1 MAATWSD
8 SNWPVSDHA
17 RGPSLDTWQQSHIT
31 PPNPR
36 GRIRRKDASKAAI
49 RHLIDQE
56 APLRPDFGDR
66 EFLVRCAHALEYCRT
81 VRAYRDGN
89 CGRYLARP
97 NSCHVRLCPD
107 CESARADRMVRR
119 FDSLEWDLG
128 RAVFWVLTVP
138 NFPQG
143 RLRDGYHV
151 VQRALANVRRTTVFA
166 RVHGGV
172 SSVESPWQRTS
183 RSWNLHV
190 NLLLDAPWILQSEM
204 REAWRAAT
212 CNEIRR
218 TERRAEGKR
227 GRVPKC
233 PHHRDAE
240 GRSVDG
246 CRGASWVWVETIHSQ
261 PGTPERTKD
270 LREVFKYVTKGFLG
284 PDGGPA
290 AELEPAVVGEVL
302 LATRGRRLVN
312 GFGSLR
318 GVRDDD
324 RLDEIEGETL
334 TLEDVGIPDL
344 VGLPRVCPFCAHEAL
359 WELAIE
365 VPRRD
370 CTRAGKNNA
379 LTWYPP
385 PSGRLQ

>member
-1 MAATWSD
+1 
-8 SNWPVSDHA
+8 
-17 RGPSLDTWQQSHIT
+17 
-31 PPNPR
+31 
-36 GRIRRKDASKAAI
+36 
-49 RHLIDQE
+49 
-56 APLRPDFGDR
+56 
-66 EFLVRCAHALEYCRT
+66 
-81 VRAYRDGN
+81 
-89 CGRYLARP
+89 
-97 NSCHVRLCPD
+97 
-107 CESARADRMVRR
+107 MVRR

-143 RLRDGYHV
+143 HLREGYHV
-151 VQRALANVRRTTVFA
+151 VQRALSNVRRTAVFA
-166 RVHGGV
+166 VVRGGV
-172 SSVESPWQRTS
+172 SSVESPWQQAS

-190 NLLLDAPWILQSEM
+190 NLLLDAPWILQSQM

-218 TERRAEGKR
+218 SERRAEGKH

-233 PHHRDAE
+233 QHHHDTE

-290 AELEPAVVGEVL
+290 AELESDVVGEVL

-324 RLDEIEGETL
+324 RLDELEGETL
-334 TLEDVGIPDL
+334 TLEEVGIPDL
-344 VGLPRVCPFCAHEAL
+344 VGLPRTCPFCARAAL

-370 CTRAGKNNA
+370 CTRAGTDNA

-385 PSGRLQ
+385 PIRREPWTS